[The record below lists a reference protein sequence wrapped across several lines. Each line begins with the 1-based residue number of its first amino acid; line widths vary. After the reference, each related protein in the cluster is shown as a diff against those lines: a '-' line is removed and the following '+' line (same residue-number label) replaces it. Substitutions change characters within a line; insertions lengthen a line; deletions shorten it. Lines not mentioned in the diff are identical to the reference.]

1 MNVYMNPKYLQ
12 ACCEERSRMN
22 TVMMC
27 STKAGAT
34 WLFSVPVSQPPSLCF
49 WAPDVDRGRWAT
61 DENTIPW
68 NLLLE
73 QRHVSYRLKKIGNLG

>member
-1 MNVYMNPKYLQ
+1 MNVCMNPKYLQ
-12 ACCEERSRMN
+12 ACFEERSETG

-27 STKAGAT
+27 STKAGAA
-34 WLFSVPVSQPPSLCF
+34 WLFSVPVSQPPPLCF
-49 WAPDVDRGRWAT
+49 RAPYVDRAHWAA